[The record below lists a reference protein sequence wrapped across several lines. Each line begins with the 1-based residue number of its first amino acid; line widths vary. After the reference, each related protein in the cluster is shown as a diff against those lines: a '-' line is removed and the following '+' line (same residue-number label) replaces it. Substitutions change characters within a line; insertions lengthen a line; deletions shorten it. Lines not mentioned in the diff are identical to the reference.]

1 MCVGGLNKAG
11 NGWLDSDTLPLRLCM
26 VASEAVS
33 DRLIAYTLKDGPE
46 GRE

>member
-33 DRLIAYTLKDGPE
+33 DRNDSDRLIAVDE
-46 GRE
+46 VMR